1 MRYTILNTNSIDKL
15 EMLVNAYLFEG
26 WTLQGGVS
34 VARDQG
40 SYSYV
45 QAMVK

>member
-1 MRYTILNTNSIDKL
+1 MQYKIVSANDSSKL